1 MTSSGQNQNLDNL
14 NSGDKKANKEV
25 EQLVEPAGHFRIYLG
40 SAPGVGKT
48 YNMLCEARRRY
59 ERGADIV
66 VGIVESHGRPNTE
79 ALLQGLPIIPRKL
92 VQYKGKQFE
101 EMDLVAILKRKPK
114 VALVD
119 ELAHTNIIGSGPN
132 EKRWQDVLQLLEAGI
147 DVITTVNIQH
157 LESLADTVQMFTGV
171 TIQERVPDWLIR
183 KANQVELVDSS
194 PEQLRRRMLH
204 GNIYSKERIEP
215 ALTNF
220 FKLENLIALRELAL
234 RFVADETDEDLLRY
248 ISHHKVRTG
257 NWETTERIMAGVTT
271 KGKSEAVIRRAAR
284 MASRSK
290 GDLHVV
296 HVTAGDIVS
305 ESDHKIISNLKTL
318 VEDVDGQ
325 WHELTGSDI
334 AKTLVTFANEN
345 EITQIIIGSAG
356 RNKVTGLITSKSI
369 IAKILKYA
377 SKTNIDVHIISRLSM
392 PADPE
397 TADNP

>member
-1 MTSSGQNQNLDNL
+1 METKQ
-14 NSGDKKANKEV
+14 EV

-48 YNMLCEARRRY
+48 YDMLCEARRRY

-79 ALLQGLPIIPRKL
+79 ALLQGLPTIPRK
-92 VQYKGKQFE
+92 VVEYKGKQFE
-101 EMDLVAILKRKPK
+101 EMDLDAILKRKPK
-114 VALVD
+114 VVLVD
-119 ELAHTNIIGSGPN
+119 ELAHTNVIGSGPN

-157 LESLADTVQMFTGV
+157 LESLADTVRMFTGV
-171 TIQERVPDWLIR
+171 AIQERVPDWLIR

-204 GNIYSKERIEP
+204 GNIYPKERIEP

-220 FKLENLIALRELAL
+220 FKVENLIALRELAL
-234 RFVADETDEDLLRY
+234 RFVADETDENLLRY
-248 ISHHKVRTG
+248 ISHHNVKTG

-296 HVTAGDIVS
+296 HVGTGDIVS
-305 ESDHKIISNLKTL
+305 TSDQEIIANLKTL
-318 VEDVDGQ
+318 VEDVGGH

-334 AKTLVTFANEN
+334 AKTIVNFADEN
-345 EITQIIIGSAG
+345 KITQIIIGATE
-356 RNKVTGLITSKSI
+356 RNKITGLITRRSI

-377 SKTNIDVHIISRLSM
+377 SKTSIDVHIISRLSI
-392 PADPE
+392 PTDTE
-397 TADNP
+397 TA